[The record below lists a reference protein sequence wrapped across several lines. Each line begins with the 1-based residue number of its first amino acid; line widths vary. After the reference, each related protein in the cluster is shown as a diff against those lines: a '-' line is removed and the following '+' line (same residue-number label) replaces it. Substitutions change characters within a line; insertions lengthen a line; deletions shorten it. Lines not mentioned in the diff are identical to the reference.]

1 MDEAL
6 KRLVELE
13 QQRLAQGAPASSSK
27 PGAAPVTNEW
37 RASVGQA
44 DEYMSLFD
52 LDLRITFMSRLQ
64 PGVPDVVGLP
74 VLTCIEP
81 SKHELF
87 LQATA
92 AAYVSG
98 LPHYYETHGTGP
110 EGRPVAYRSWV
121 VPLSGREGPAS
132 FASVSID
139 ITYLG
144 RVQRELEDQSSVLDT
159 LVRNA
164 PDGIVVVDRERKILF
179 VNHIPNG
186 MVESDIVG
194 LVVETFLAEPYRAE
208 ARRKVEHVLH
218 SGEPA
223 SYEAPLELQD
233 GTRWYSTRIGPIV
246 RDGQVERA
254 VMISTDIT
262 EARRAAQDHRALEA
276 QLAQAQKMQAL
287 GQLTGGIAH
296 DFNNLLTVI
305 IGSLAM
311 LKNGDASK
319 ERAREWVLHADAAAS
334 RAAALTQRL
343 LAFSRRQPL
352 RPQTIDLR
360 ALLSGMEQLL
370 RRTLPA
376 DITLSVDVDENAW
389 LCKADPVQLESAVL
403 NLAINARDAMP
414 KGGALRVGASNAHV
428 AGKNALEQD
437 ELAPGDYVI
446 IDVTDTGTGMEPDV
460 LRHAFEPFF
469 TTKDIGQGSGLGLS
483 MVYGFAHQSGGQAK
497 IFSQLGSG
505 TTVRLCLPRSSSS
518 ISTGAF
524 KAVSVPTDGA
534 GQRVLVVEDDA
545 AVRQVVCEMLS
556 RGGYQAIAA
565 GDGPSAQRL
574 LASGQ
579 AFALLLVDMMLPG
592 GMSGAE
598 LVTMVRRERADLPV
612 LFMTGYS
619 NDALSNAPEIH
630 GTRLLPKPFSE
641 AALTEAV
648 REALQ
653 RGPTPT
659 IDE

>member
-1 MDEAL
+1 MDENL

-13 QQRLAQGAPASSSK
+13 LQRLAQAAPASSSK
-27 PGAAPVTNEW
+27 SGAMPITDEW
-37 RASVGQA
+37 RTSVGQA

-52 LDLRITFMSRLQ
+52 LDLRITFMNRLQ

-74 VLTCIEP
+74 VLTCIDP
-81 SKHELF
+81 SKHEVF

-98 LPHYYETHGTGP
+98 LPHYYETRGTGP

-121 VPLSGREGPAS
+121 VPLSGREGPAA

-139 ITYLG
+139 ISYLG
-144 RVQRELEDQSSVLDT
+144 RVQRELEDQSNVLNT

-164 PDGIVVVDRERKILF
+164 PDGIVVVDHDRKILF

-186 MVESDIVG
+186 MVESDILGV
-194 LVVETFLAEPYRAE
+194 VVETFLAEPYREE
-208 ARRKVEHVLH
+208 ARSKVARVLQ

-223 SYEAPLELQD
+223 SYEAPLELQE

-246 RDGQVERA
+246 RDGKVERA

-262 EARRAAQDHRALEA
+262 EARRAAQDHRTLEA

-311 LKNGDASK
+311 LKSGDAPK

-352 RPQTIDLR
+352 RPQTVDLR
-360 ALLSGMEQLL
+360 VLLSGMEQLL

-376 DITLSVDVDENAW
+376 DITLSVVVDEDAW
-389 LCKADPVQLESAVL
+389 LCRADPVQLESAVL

-414 KGGALRVGASNAHV
+414 KGGALRVGASNV
-428 AGKNALEQD
+428 RVEPRSELEQ
-437 ELAPGDYVI
+437 EGLTPGDYVL
-446 IDVTDTGTGMEPDV
+446 IDVTDTGTGMEPEV

-469 TTKDIGQGSGLGLS
+469 TTKDVGQGSGLGLS

-497 IFSQLGSG
+497 IFSQLGRG
-505 TTVRLCLPRSSSS
+505 TTVRLCLPRSSRS
-518 ISTGAF
+518 ISTGSL
-524 KAVSVPTDGA
+524 KAVVVPMDGA

-545 AVRQVVCEMLS
+545 AVRHVVCEMLR
-556 RGGYQAIAA
+556 RGGYHAIAA
-565 GDGPSAQRL
+565 EDGPSARRL
-574 LASGQ
+574 LATRQ
-579 AFALLLVDMMLPG
+579 DFALLLVDMMLPG

-598 LVTMVRRERADLPV
+598 LVTIMRRERGDLPV

-619 NDALSNAPEIH
+619 KDALSNAPEIH
-630 GTRLLPKPFSE
+630 GTRLLPKPFTE
-641 AALTEAV
+641 AALIEAV
-648 REALQ
+648 REALHH
-653 RGPTPT
+653 GPGLAV
-659 IDE
+659 EE

>member
-1 MDEAL
+1 MDENL

-13 QQRLAQGAPASSSK
+13 RRRLAQGAPASPSK
-27 PGAAPVTNEW
+27 PGAAPVTGEW
-37 RASVGQA
+37 RAAVGQA

-52 LDLRITFMSRLQ
+52 LDLRITFVNRLQ
-64 PGVPDVVGLP
+64 PGVPDIVGLP
-74 VLTCIEP
+74 VLTCIDP

-98 LPHYYETHGTGP
+98 LPHYYETHGTGH

-186 MVESDIVG
+186 MVESDILGV
-194 LVVETFLAEPYRAE
+194 VVENFLAEPYREE
-208 ARRKVEHVLH
+208 ARRKVTHVLQG
-218 SGEPA
+218 GEPA
-223 SYEAPLELQD
+223 SYEAPLELND
-233 GTRWYSTRIGPIV
+233 KTRWYSTRIGPIV
-246 RDGQVERA
+246 RDGKVERA

-262 EARRAAQDHRALEA
+262 EARRAAHDHRALEA

-305 IGSLAM
+305 IGSLAL
-311 LKNGDASK
+311 LKSGNAPA

-376 DITLSVDVDENAW
+376 DITLSVAVDGNTW
-389 LCKADPVQLESAVL
+389 LCLADPVQLESAVL

-414 KGGALRVGASNAHV
+414 KGGVLRVSATNARLEP
-428 AGKNALEQD
+428 KNVLDQED
-437 ELAPGDYVI
+437 LTPGDYI
-446 IDVTDTGTGMEPDV
+446 FIDVTDTGTGMELDV
-460 LRHAFEPFF
+460 LRQAFEPFF
-469 TTKDIGQGSGLGLS
+469 TTKGVGQGSGLGLS
-483 MVYGFAHQSGGQAK
+483 MVYGFARQSGGQAK
-497 IFSQLGSG
+497 IISQLGRG
-505 TTVRLCLPRSSSS
+505 TTVRLCLPRSSRS
-518 ISTGAF
+518 ISTAGLP
-524 KAVSVPTDGA
+524 AVSVPTDGA

-545 AVRQVVCEMLS
+545 TVRHIVCEMLG

-565 GDGPSAQRL
+565 ENGASAQRL
-574 LASGQ
+574 LATRQ
-579 AFALLLVDMMLPG
+579 DFALLLVDMMLPG

-598 LVTMVRRERADLPV
+598 LVTIVRREHPELPV

-619 NDALSNAPEIH
+619 NDALSSTPEIH
-630 GTRLLPKPFSE
+630 GTRLLPKPFTE

-648 REALQ
+648 REAL
-653 RGPTPT
+653 RHGTTPT
-659 IDE
+659 E